1 MATRTVDTD
10 APVVRAKARYVRTS
24 PRKVRIVAD
33 QIRGLEVER
42 AIALLNFS
50 PRGASVPVLKL
61 LQSAAANAENNYD
74 LDPEEMRIT
83 SISVDEGPTMRRYR
97 PRARGRATRIE
108 KRSSHINIALTPIP
122 DAD

>member
-1 MATRTVDTD
+1 MLRFIPNKTAFE
-10 APVVRAKARYVRTS
+10 
-24 PRKVRIVAD
+24 
-33 QIRGLEVER
+33 LE
-42 AIALLNFS
+42 
-50 PRGASVPVLKL
+50 KL
-61 LQSAAANAENNYD
+61 MKSLAANAENNYD

-108 KRSSHINIALTPIP
+108 KRSSHINVTLTPIP